1 MTVDDWINVFY
12 WAVGIGLSIGLLAYM
27 VQPKKPVKKPRAK
40 RPHKSR
46 SQRRM
51 EREIYRRAIDA
62 GASEAE
68 ARKAVRIYAAKKE
81 LNATIL

>member
-12 WAVGIGLSIGLLAYM
+12 WAFGIVLSILLLVYCM
-27 VQPKKPVKKPRAK
+27 QPKKPVKKPRVK

-68 ARKAVRIYAAKKE
+68 ARKAVRIYAAKKA
-81 LNATIL
+81 NAAIL